1 MSNLWRVSLL
11 DCVSDES
18 SLVRRG
24 KMGQRTPVACLVTV
38 CKCVV

>member
-1 MSNLWRVSLL
+1 MSNLWTVNLL
-11 DCVSDES
+11 ECVSDE